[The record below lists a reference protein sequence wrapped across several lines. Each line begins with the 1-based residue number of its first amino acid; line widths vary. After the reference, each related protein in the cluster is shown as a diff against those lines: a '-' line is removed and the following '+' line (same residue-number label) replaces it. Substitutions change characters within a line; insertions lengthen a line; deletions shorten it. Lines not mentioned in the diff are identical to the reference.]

1 MSDVV
6 KPPKG
11 QPGKGCPSQGAG
23 VPAPEGLKSG
33 GLAFWKEM
41 NDTFDFT
48 DEPARTRVLAEC
60 CRTIDL
66 IDRLQATID
75 GSDDLRTRGSMQQI
89 VQVPEV
95 GEIRQARSLLA
106 SLIKSMGLVDTEDMQ
121 KSKAQYLS
129 AVRSK
134 AVSVRYGNKK
144 AG

>member
-6 KPPKG
+6 KPRQRQSK
-11 QPGKGCPSQGAG
+11 KVAAVEVTG

-41 NDTFDFT
+41 QDTFDFC
-48 DEPARTRVLAEC
+48 DEPARSRVLAEC

-66 IDRLQATID
+66 IDRLQGAID
-75 GSDDLRTRGSMQQI
+75 SSDDLRTRGSMQQI

-121 KSKAQYLS
+121 KSKQQHLS

-134 AVSVRYGNKK
+134 AVGVRYGR
-144 AG
+144 

>member
-6 KPPKG
+6 KPRKRQPK
-11 QPGKGCPSQGAG
+11 KASAAEAKV
-23 VPAPEGLKSG
+23 VPAPEGLKVG
-33 GLAFWKEM
+33 GLSFWKEM
-41 NDTFDFT
+41 QATFDFT
-48 DEPARTRVLAEC
+48 DEPARSRVLAEC

-66 IDRLQATID
+66 IDRLQAAID
-75 GSDDLRTRGSMQQI
+75 SSDDLRTRGSMQQI

-121 KSKAQYLS
+121 KSKQQYLS

-134 AVSVRYGNKK
+134 AVSVRYGNKT
-144 AG
+144 A

>member
-11 QPGKGCPSQGAG
+11 
-23 VPAPEGLKSG
+23 LKAG

-41 NDTFDFT
+41 QATFDFS

-121 KSKAQYLS
+121 KSKAQHLS
-129 AVRSK
+129 AVRSR
-134 AVSVRYGNKK
+134 AVSVRYGHKK
-144 AG
+144 A